1 MKSKTWTIY
10 LILIVIT
17 SLAVFLIFRTGQS
30 QAQKVT
36 AKDLYKKSCASCH
49 GEDGK
54 GVEKMAKML
63 KVTIRDV
70 TKLTMTPELAKEWD
84 KVTKEGKGKMPAY
97 KAKLKPAEIDSIL
110 AYMQTMTVKPTKSE
124 TAEAKD
130 TTKVSKDTTKVK

>member
-1 MKSKTWTIY
+1 MKSKNWMIY
-10 LILIVIT
+10 LGLIVIT
-17 SLAVFLIFRTGQS
+17 ALAVFLIFRTAQS

-63 KVTIRDV
+63 KAPMRDV
-70 TKLTMTPELAKEWD
+70 TKLTMSAELSKEWD
-84 KVTKEGKGKMPAY
+84 KVTKDGKGKMPAY
-97 KAKLKPAEIDSIL
+97 KAKLKPAEIDSVL